1 MLTEGFQEEIYSE
14 SQAPT
19 GEDIDLQ
26 GFLPL
31 KFLGNTYDF
40 SLEPLS
46 GAAGD
51 QRRREKIIRFAFFAC
66 QTVWVGEEKFIYFD
80 RSTNTFT
87 HENITNVVTNPQLY
101 VTQEPIVE
109 NSYTKAQLIK
119 QPEPTAHEN
128 IFEFSPDSR
137 ERSSNMN
144 LANEDYDEDEDDLGE
159 IILFN
164 PQDWNKDEQN
174 TQYVGTIGST
184 NSNLKEKSKEY
195 SNILISTSPEPQN
208 VSLKI
213 VGVPLKF
220 QVSSQKPQTDILGIG
235 SPLESYAN
243 HLFTRDSFEMVSP
256 QPTQNE
262 EIQRSPFPSTADNS
276 HYSNFSNN
284 NIWNSSGIGKSSFF
298 QNSRFTD
305 YPDDSDLLKNMN
317 NLDLEE
323 DDAPPPGFSNSPQN
337 YYVSLPL
344 NQGM

>member
-1 MLTEGFQEEIYSE
+1 VLPPDKLREYRSFYKSISLIASWLSIKPYFLSQPVDLAQRSLWSKLRELFSKVVTKMLTEGFQEEIYSE

-101 VTQEPIVE
+101 LTQEPIVE

-144 LANEDYDEDEDDLGE
+144 LANDDYDEDEM
-159 IILFN
+159 F
-164 PQDWNKDEQN
+164 
-174 TQYVGTIGST
+174 VFV
-184 NSNLKEKSKEY
+184 LKLVFV
-195 SNILISTSPEPQN
+195 LIF
-208 VSLKI
+208 VVDFDLKI
-213 VGVPLKF
+213 YYFV
-220 QVSSQKPQTDILGIG
+220 
-235 SPLESYAN
+235 
-243 HLFTRDSFEMVSP
+243 EM
-256 QPTQNE
+256 
-262 EIQRSPFPSTADNS
+262 
-276 HYSNFSNN
+276 
-284 NIWNSSGIGKSSFF
+284 
-298 QNSRFTD
+298 D
-305 YPDDSDLLKNMN
+305 YYN
-317 NLDLEE
+317 
-323 DDAPPPGFSNSPQN
+323 
-337 YYVSLPL
+337 
-344 NQGM
+344 